1 LSNNLKGDL
10 EMTRK
15 MLVVALALTASMLV
29 ATNVFAAPCDG
40 GAQFAFNGVGSSAQT
55 NSLAYAAK
63 TLTNDTT
70 QSPTYNLI
78 SFKSWPITDKGP
90 STPVSDNANPWIVW
104 DFNNVCNV
112 YMYWQTD
119 SGIGVKDFFRY
130 EKYLSSNGKTYTSV
144 AAASGAAGSLT
155 HTSNIPGLPDSQ
167 TTLPSAILTLVNGNP
182 EALADANVN
191 YKTSGGN
198 YCGNV
203 SSVTTAQFRCYFNV
217 AGTDIRPE
225 DALFAFTRALT
236 TYNGL
241 DYSTA
246 GGTKVGTG
254 QLTGMGYNNTACG
267 GDGVN
272 PTGKVG
278 CPLKDAF
285 GQNDNFNVVTF
296 KLSGTDP
303 LKSGTL
309 PGYTTLSA
317 GASPLIPFVR
327 NGTVFGNKTA
337 GVYDYHDI
345 NRRTL
350 AQVFSGYTHCT
361 GDLLTNGAGGP
372 GSPIQV
378 VQREVPS
385 GTYNAWEF
393 TAVRTVGGGGNPA
406 ADPGPPIS
414 AEYNGQEQ
422 FNDPGV
428 SPSLSGCSYDVSN
441 KYPQANCFDPF
452 FWTPTTSRCSGS
464 TGNIPVRLRAVGTG
478 HLVSATLGKF
488 NTGNSG
494 NTTVDN
500 SIGYAFWSYGNFDPL
515 CSGIASGGTTCTGSF
530 IGHYLT
536 VDSIDPLFS
545 TSGDNPNPTAND
557 PPVCDITGS
566 TPTCFLLPFTHIKD
580 GSYPLWSLLRLVTF
594 APVSGK
600 TITPPTVIDL
610 LASQEQTVV
619 SLGLSDYVPF
629 LTNLSTTGS
638 GLWKGDLNLFVFR
651 SHYAQS
657 GVQPANGHKGCTAA
671 PPNQF
676 KGVNIQGG
684 KAGAATCLVDFGGDE
699 GGSVLTVQ
707 SDADFVLDW
716 SKEEYNLRQ

>member
-1 LSNNLKGDL
+1 
-10 EMTRK
+10 MTRK
-15 MLVVALALTASMLV
+15 MLVVALALAASMLV
-29 ATNVFAAPCDG
+29 ATNVLAAPCDG

-78 SFKSWPITDKGP
+78 SFKGWLITDKGP
-90 STPVSDNANPWIVW
+90 STPVTDTANVWVIW

-112 YMYWQTD
+112 YAYWQTD
-119 SGIGVKDFFRY
+119 SGVGVKNFFRY
-130 EKYLSSNGKTYTSV
+130 EKYTSTAGKIFTSV
-144 AAASGAAGSLT
+144 AAAFGNVGSLT
-155 HTSNIPGLPDSQ
+155 SKSIVPGLPDSSA
-167 TTLPSAILTLVNGNP
+167 TLPTTIQTLINGTP
-182 EALADANVN
+182 ESLADSNTN
-191 YKTSGGN
+191 FKTSGGN

-203 SSVTTAQFRCYFNV
+203 STVTTAQFRCYFNV

-225 DALFAFTRALT
+225 DALFAATRALT
-236 TYNGL
+236 SYNGL
-241 DYSTA
+241 DYSST

-254 QLTGMGYNNTACG
+254 QLTGLGYNTSTCG
-267 GDGVN
+267 GDGLN

-278 CPLKDAF
+278 CAIKDSF
-285 GQNDNFNVVTF
+285 GQGSTFNVVTF

-303 LKSGTL
+303 LKTGTL

-317 GASPLIPFVR
+317 GASPIIPIVHD
-327 NGTVFGNKTA
+327 GTVLGHKTA
-337 GVYDYHDI
+337 GAYDYRDI

-350 AQVFSGYTHCT
+350 AQIFSGYTHCT
-361 GDLLTNGAGGP
+361 GDLLTSGAGGP
-372 GSPIQV
+372 GSPLQV
-378 VQREVPS
+378 VEREPLS
-385 GTYNAWEF
+385 GTYNTFEF
-393 TAVRTVGGGGNPA
+393 TAVRTLGGGGNPA
-406 ADPGPPIS
+406 ANPGPPIS

-422 FNDPGV
+422 FIDIGTGGGALPT
-428 SPSLSGCSYDVSN
+428 LAGCSYDGTG
-441 KYPQANCFDPF
+441 KYPQANCGDPLF
-452 FWTPTTSRCSGS
+452 FTPTTSQCPG
-464 TGNIPVRLRAVGTG
+464 GANNIPVRLRAIGSG
-478 HLVSATLGKF
+478 NAVSATLAKA

-515 CSGIASGGTTCTGSF
+515 CSGIASGGTTCTGSY

-536 VDSIDPLFS
+536 VDSIDPLFN
-545 TSGDNPNPTAND
+545 TPADNPVATSYD
-557 PPVCDITGS
+557 PPVCDLTGS
-566 TPTCFLLPFTHIKD
+566 TPTCFPIAFTHIKD
-580 GSYPLWSLLRLVTF
+580 GTYPLWSLLRLVTF

-600 TITPPTVIDL
+600 TVTPPTVIDL
-610 LASQEQTVV
+610 LASQEKTVV
-619 SLGLSDYVPF
+619 SSGLSDYVPF

-657 GVQPANGHKGCTAA
+657 GVQPANGHKGCSGT
-671 PPNQF
+671 F
-676 KGVNIQGG
+676 TGVNIQGG
-684 KAGAATCLVDFGGDE
+684 KAGATACLVDFGGDE
-699 GGSVLTVQ
+699 GGGVLTVQ